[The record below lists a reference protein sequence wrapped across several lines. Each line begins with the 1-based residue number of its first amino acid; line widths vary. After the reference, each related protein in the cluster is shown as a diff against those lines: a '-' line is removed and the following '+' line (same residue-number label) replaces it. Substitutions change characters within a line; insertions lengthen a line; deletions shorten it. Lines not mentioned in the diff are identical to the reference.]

1 MPRRRRLLEQ
11 LLAFSSS
18 SSSSSSSF
26 PKTNHT
32 RSLLHFRGYSFAT
45 STTGRNDRHL
55 TTTVTTT
62 RARCGASKSGTRRD
76 ERWERHREKRWRGDA
91 TNKAARM
98 KSTTLSSPVQLGSCY
113 AQIVG
118 LGTDTDGKDTA
129 PSVLLFTDKKRYCFN
144 VGEGFQRFCVEHKL
158 KMSRD
163 EALEKAIEAV
173 EYGKS
178 RGYK

>member
-26 PKTNHT
+26 RKRTTPDRFCT
-32 RSLLHFRGYSFAT
+32 SVGILLRRQRRDV
-45 STTGRNDRHL
+45 TTDIV

-98 KSTTLSSPVQLGSCY
+98 KSTTLSSPVQLGV
-113 AQIVG
+113 ATHWIVG
-118 LGTDTDGKDTA
+118 LGTDTDGKDTRA
-129 PSVLLFTDKKRYCFN
+129 VRLVVHGQEEILL
-144 VGEGFQRFCVEHKL
+144 QRRRRVPEIL
-158 KMSRD
+158 
-163 EALEKAIEAV
+163 
-173 EYGKS
+173 
-178 RGYK
+178 RGT